1 MVENENQETET
12 VEEETPVIEVESD
25 GEAVEPE
32 KDLTA
37 EVEKWKALSRK
48 NEKRAETNAAAAKE
62 LEELRKASMTDQ
74 ERIVEDTRRAVRT
87 EYAAKLVEA
96 EFRSQLTGKTLDAD
110 AILSFNKN
118 DFVDENGD
126 VDSEAIA
133 TWVDA
138 HIKTPEI
145 MPDLGQGVR
154 SKTLTGKSQIR
165 SRDDLRNM
173 TPEEILVARKEGRLD
188 SLMGKL

>member
-1 MVENENQETET
+1 MVETENQETEIT
-12 VEEETPVIEVESD
+12 EDENLVEEVEAEV
-25 GEAVEPE
+25 EAVEPE

-48 NEKRAETNAAAAKE
+48 NEKRAENNAAAARE
-62 LEELRKASMTDQ
+62 LEELRKASMTEQ

-110 AILSFNKN
+110 AILTFNKN
-118 DFVDENGD
+118 DFIDENGD
-126 VDSEAIA
+126 VNSEAIA
-133 TWVDA
+133 IWVDA

-145 MPDLGQGVR
+145 APDLGQGVR